1 MNQTGGLMMKEFN
14 NEHSDQEFNNDNN
27 TNENETETELG
38 TSHSNEEMNNDAE
51 KIVMTEEMKED
62 STSTHKKRKLK
73 TGKSKGWMK
82 TISAGV
88 IGSVLTL
95 SILPFTDYPEWVNQ
109 TNNPTEQS
117 SSNVKENGPVK
128 AQQTATSSS
137 SLADMVEQALPA
149 IVGVV
154 NIQQSQQSNFFFP
167 QEGLQGQE
175 GNSGESVEAGS
186 GSGVIFKK
194 DDKYAYIVTNNH
206 VIENAQEIEISLES
220 GEKTKAQLIGT
231 DALSD
236 LAVLTI
242 DAKYAKSTLDFGDS
256 SALRVGEQVAAIGNP
271 LGLDFSRS
279 VTQGIISA
287 VDRTVPVSTSAGEW
301 EMNVIQT
308 DAAINAGNSG
318 GALLNSAGQIIGI
331 NSLKISQNGVEG
343 LGFAIPS
350 NEVIPIINEIIEK
363 GKVERA
369 YVGIGLA
376 SLDDIPSYYL
386 QNLPQKVDGGVMV
399 TSVDPNSA
407 AGKAGL
413 QVQDV
418 IVSIN
423 GQEVKSSTDFRKY
436 LYTNLEVGDKATLKL
451 YRQGSLKTVQV
462 TLTSNTGPTS

>member
-1 MNQTGGLMMKEFN
+1 MKDLY
-14 NEHSDQEFNNDNN
+14 NEDSNQEFNKDNN
-27 TNENETETELG
+27 INENETDQET
-38 TSHSNEEMNNDAE
+38 SSIEEMNNDTE
-51 KIVMTEEMKED
+51 KNVMTEEMKQD
-62 STSTHKKRKLK
+62 STSTLKQRKPK
-73 TGKSKGWMK
+73 IGKSKSWMK

-95 SILPFTDYPEWVNQ
+95 SILPFTDYPEWINQ
-109 TNNPTEQS
+109 PNNPTEQS
-117 SSNVKENGPVK
+117 SSSATEKGPVK
-128 AQQTATSSS
+128 AQPTAASNS
-137 SLADMVEQALPA
+137 SLADMVEKALPA

-154 NIQQSQQSNFFFP
+154 NIQQSQPSNFFLP
-167 QEGLQGQE
+167 QEGLEGQQGNPGE
-175 GNSGESVEAGS
+175 GIEAGS

-206 VIENAQEIEISLES
+206 VIEDAEEIEISLAS
-220 GEKTKAQLIGT
+220 GERTKAQLIGK

-242 DAKYAKSTLDFGDS
+242 DAKYATTTLDFGDS

-287 VDRTVPVSTSAGEW
+287 LDRTVPVSTSAGEW

-376 SLDDIPSYYL
+376 SLDEIPSYYL
-386 QNLPQKVDGGVMV
+386 QNLPENVDGGVMV
-399 TSVDPNSA
+399 TSVDPNSD

-423 GQEVKSSTDFRKY
+423 GQEVKSATEFRKY
-436 LYTNLEVGDKATLKL
+436 LYSNLEVGDKATLKL
-451 YRQGSLKTVQV
+451 YRQGSPKTVQV

>member
-1 MNQTGGLMMKEFN
+1 MKDFN
-14 NEHSDQEFNNDNN
+14 KEHSEQEFNNDKN
-27 TNENETETELG
+27 TNEMETVQEESTIK
-38 TSHSNEEMNNDAE
+38 EEMNNEPE
-51 KIVMTEEMKED
+51 KIVINEEVKKE
-62 STSTHKKRKLK
+62 STTPPQQRKPK
-73 TGKSKGWMK
+73 SGKSKGWMK

-95 SILPFTDYPEWVNQ
+95 SILPFTDYPEWINQPTNQ
-109 TNNPTEQS
+109 TEQAIS
-117 SSNVKENGPVK
+117 SAKDTGPVK
-128 AQQTATSSS
+128 VQQTSTATSN
-137 SLADMVEQALPA
+137 LADMVEKALPA

-154 NIQQSQQSNFFFP
+154 NIQQAQQNNFFLP
-167 QEGLQGQE
+167 QEGQQGQRGQQ
-175 GNSGESVEAGS
+175 GNSSDEGVETGS

-194 DDKYAYIVTNNH
+194 DNKYAYIVTNNH
-206 VIENAQEIEISLES
+206 VIENATEIEISLES

-242 DAKYAKSTLDFGDS
+242 DAKYAKSTLSFGDS

-287 VDRTVPVSTSAGEW
+287 LDRSVSVSTSAGEW
-301 EMNVIQT
+301 AMNVLQT

-318 GALLNSAGQIIGI
+318 GALLNTAGQVIGI

-350 NEVIPIINEIIEK
+350 NDVVPIINEIIK
-363 GKVERA
+363 NGKVDRP

-376 SLDDIPSYYL
+376 SLDEIPSYYL
-386 QNLPQKVDGGVMV
+386 QNLPQNVEGGVMV
-399 TSVDPNSA
+399 TSVDQNSA

-423 GQEVKSSTDFRKY
+423 GQDVKSSTEFRKY
-436 LYTNLEVGDKATLKL
+436 LYTNLKVGDKATLKI
-451 YRQGSLKTVQV
+451 YRQGSLKTVSL
-462 TLTSNTGPTS
+462 TLTSNSGPTS